1 MTKALQ
7 GFRRVLLGT
16 LTVALGV
23 NVAAGQQAPARH
35 ASFGFPWPETLA
47 DIKAADK
54 LPAASL
60 EPFLNQLRA
69 PGVPDLQVEEFRFAP
84 MEGPTVCLA
93 ATVDASGRQLY
104 FSVAVV
110 CPEREDSHF
119 RMTLLPSVPPHL
131 LGAELID
138 LKGDGTFEIITRE
151 LAGGYQGT
159 QTLPIYWYSV
169 FRVRNS
175 VPHDEST
182 EYKEFY
188 GMRLLPD
195 VDFLARLAGAVSGSH
210 ASALA
215 TEAAAE
221 ARFLKVR
228 YQRRIAGEAKA
239 GFEDANEWSSS
250 DDPRVQMLAVETFRE
265 IDTPESLAALK
276 KLEKAKDYVVS
287 QAAANAVAAKATSR
301 Q

>member
-1 MTKALQ
+1 
-7 GFRRVLLGT
+7 
-16 LTVALGV
+16 
-23 NVAAGQQAPARH
+23 
-35 ASFGFPWPETLA
+35 
-47 DIKAADK
+47 
-54 LPAASL
+54 
-60 EPFLNQLRA
+60 
-69 PGVPDLQVEEFRFAP
+69 
-84 MEGPTVCLA
+84 
-93 ATVDASGRQLY
+93 
-104 FSVAVV
+104 
-110 CPEREDSHF
+110 
-119 RMTLLPSVPPHL
+119 
-131 LGAELID
+131 
-138 LKGDGTFEIITRE
+138 
-151 LAGGYQGT
+151 
-159 QTLPIYWYSV
+159 
-169 FRVRNS
+169 
-175 VPHDEST
+175 
-182 EYKEFY
+182 
-188 GMRLLPD
+188 MRLLPD